1 MYAGP
6 GRICIAAQPLQSWD
20 SGRMDAQGD
29 FSWSVCSR
37 EIPGLV
43 AAGWLLTLTCLLE
56 SGEGRLNLG
65 NPESHF
71 GVD

>member
-1 MYAGP
+1 
-6 GRICIAAQPLQSWD
+6 
-20 SGRMDAQGD
+20 MDAQGD